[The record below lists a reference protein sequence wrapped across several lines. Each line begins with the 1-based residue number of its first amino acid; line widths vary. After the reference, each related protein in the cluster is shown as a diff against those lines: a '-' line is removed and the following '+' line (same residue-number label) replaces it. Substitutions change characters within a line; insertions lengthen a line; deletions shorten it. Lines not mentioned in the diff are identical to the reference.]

1 MYLYGQNMVMN
12 ISVDE
17 AIKEKRKIAA
27 HCVNLECRKQQLL
40 ILLEKL
46 YNISSDRISFMPAG
60 GQNLISK
67 YMEGVGSYL
76 FSIGDQ
82 IKQAQK
88 SKKQL
93 EKEIKDAKSRLATLD
108 VIIKKKKQS

>member
-1 MYLYGQNMVMN
+1 MVMN

-17 AIKEKRKIAA
+17 AIKEKKKIAA

-46 YNISSDRISFMPAG
+46 YNISSDRISFMPG

-67 YMEGVGSYL
+67 YIESAGSYL

-93 EKEIKDAKSRLATLD
+93 EKEIREAKSRLATLD
-108 VIIKKKKQS
+108 VIIKKKKQGL